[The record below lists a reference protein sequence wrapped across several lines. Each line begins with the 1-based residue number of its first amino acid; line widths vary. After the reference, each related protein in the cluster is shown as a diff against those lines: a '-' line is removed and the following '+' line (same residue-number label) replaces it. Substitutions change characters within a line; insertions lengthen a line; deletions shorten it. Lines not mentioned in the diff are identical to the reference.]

1 MSTSMLTPEEVNAL
15 WSELHGF
22 GVKQSSA
29 DTIQLVAGDRNLR
42 KRMPLLERRFE
53 VLSERIRLM
62 ILKSLRFVC
71 PTQMVPL
78 DIVGSPSARNEISN
92 LAVLAEVKVPSVG
105 VVAYVGFDSTL
116 SFRLIEQAFGAPA
129 QIRNQNNDSQDV
141 THRTKL
147 TEVELHTVSIT
158 LTALAREVCLRV
170 TGSSNIDSIHAM
182 SPLGMDWPSNIEY
195 AAVWRM
201 NFELGDVFGHVMVI
215 VLPPA
220 FQDIDRIASESTRSS
235 QPTWLAENV
244 AQTPVEVKAVLGTIK
259 ISLSDLLALRKGD
272 LLPLS
277 GTQQDPIPVLIEN
290 TLKFMGKPTIS
301 NGLWA
306 VTIESEE

>member
-22 GVKQSSA
+22 SVKQSSA

-71 PTQMVPL
+71 PTQTVPL

-92 LAVLAEVKVPSVG
+92 LAVLAEIKVSSVG
-105 VVAYVGFDSTL
+105 VVAYVGFDSIL
-116 SFRLIEQAFGAPA
+116 SLRLIEQAFGAPA
-129 QIRNQNNDSQDV
+129 QIKNQNTENQES

-158 LTALAREVCLRV
+158 LQSLSREVCTRV
-170 TGSSNIDSIHAM
+170 TGSSSIESVSVM
-182 SPLGMDWPSNIEY
+182 SPLGMDWPSNVEY

-215 VLPPA
+215 VLPLA
-220 FQDIDRIASESTRSS
+220 FQDIDKLASESARSS
-235 QPTWLAENV
+235 QPAWLAENV
-244 AQTPVEVKAVLGTIK
+244 SQTPIEIKALLGNLK
-259 ISLSDLLALRKGD
+259 LSLAELLSLRTGD
-272 LLPLS
+272 VIPLN
-277 GTQQDPIPVLIEN
+277 GTQEDPIPVLIEN
-290 TLKFMGKPTIS
+290 KIKFMGKPTVV